1 MTPRPLL
8 GLASLLLLGACAAT
22 PPPVAVETPYGV
34 VRAETED
41 KAEEVAVLLED
52 LAPRV
57 QEVLPGTS
65 DRPID
70 VWVQK
75 VLRDGSHGERAEGV
89 KGFTLLSGD
98 FHAKR
103 IHLLEDGELSWY
115 LAHELVHAELDSSW
129 RTLPGLLEEG
139 LGDVVA
145 EMLNEEH
152 AERIRAHRLFT
163 SSGFFGGV
171 LFHLAYQKADAPEG
185 SNAWIEAPI
194 RIEVLGEAVDTD
206 VNQLLSLSRHS
217 LRKVYREVPEPF
229 YGLAY
234 LVVSRI
240 VERQASRGS
249 TPFASRPTSASS
261 RSSRSTSSW
270 PPPTST
276 RASSTP
282 SSSPRS
288 SARTRRASSCSCSPS
303 SSPRPWSPTSGPTSA
318 TSRRAPCST
327 ASTPPCA
334 PPTASSCACARS
346 GRYAASWSSCGV
358 TAAWRC
364 AELFRRPIRL
374 ARGVLS

>member
-1 MTPRPLL
+1 MGPEMTPRPLL

-22 PPPVAVETPYGV
+22 PPPVAVETPFGV

-41 KAEEVAVLLED
+41 KAVEVAGLLED

-57 QEVLPGTS
+57 QEVLPGTC

-75 VLRDGSHGERAEGV
+75 ILRDGSHGERAEGV

-115 LAHELVHAELDSSW
+115 LAHELVHAQLDSTW

-185 SNAWIEAPI
+185 STAWIEAPI

-206 VNQLLSLSRHS
+206 VHQLLSLSRHS

-240 VERQASRGS
+240 VERQGLEGLYALCEQADERKLEVVPVDELLAAADLDPREFDPEFLSSLFGEDETRQLLLMQ
-249 TPFASRPTSASS
+249 PELFAETVVSYF
-261 RSSRSTSSW
+261 
-270 PPPTST
+270 
-276 RASSTP
+276 RANLGDV
-282 SSSPRS
+282 SPRTLLYRVNPS
-288 SARTRRASSCSCSPS
+288 LRTADGELVRLRTLWPVRRKL
-303 SSPRPWSPTSGPTSA
+303 
-318 TSRRAPCST
+318 
-327 ASTPPCA
+327 
-334 PPTASSCACARS
+334 
-346 GRYAASWSSCGV
+346 V
-358 TAAWRC
+358 ELWRDGSV
-364 AELFRRPIRL
+364 ALR
-374 ARGVLS
+374 